1 MVSLKNIFIILLV
14 IVTLTNNPLDAF
26 KIKKTSLS
34 PQGPAKI
41 GSTVELS
48 CQTDEYYE
56 YCDWWVGEFDE
67 QKECRFEWKSKHGAV
82 KKQKCPTLKNR
93 MRFDG
98 NYNDNEC
105 KVILSN
111 VGLAD
116 SGIWTCKIEEYARLG
131 RGPVRR
137 KEIKLDVLSGKKLHK
152 QYKIG
157 QYFNINNDRKHSKY

>member
-1 MVSLKNIFIILLV
+1 MAFLKNTFIVLV
-14 IVTLTNNPLDAF
+14 EIVTLVNQLDSF
-26 KIKKTSLS
+26 KIEKTSLS
-34 PQGPAKI
+34 PQGPVKV

-48 CQTDEYYE
+48 CQTDEHYE

-93 MRFDG
+93 MQFDG
-98 NYNDNEC
+98 NYDAHEC
-105 KVILSN
+105 KVVLSN

-137 KEIKLDVLSGKKLHK
+137 KEIKLDVLSGKKLQIQHVSHWSMF
-152 QYKIG
+152 Q
-157 QYFNINNDRKHSKY
+157 